1 MNNIYFAFSKYFGN
15 FNSLLCHFPTLGQW
29 NTQNIPWLYSVEQ
42 GRNMNRNDAYDLSFH
57 FQFLNMNFSGVKAH
71 QILF

>member
-42 GRNMNRNDAYDLSFH
+42 GRIMNRNDAYDL
-57 FQFLNMNFSGVKAH
+57 
-71 QILF
+71 